1 MSLSNI
7 TFNIGEGGLGRIAD
21 GDDHW
26 SGMLF
31 EGTKPVAFGT
41 DDIKAYNNIQEVETD
56 GIVATGATAVT
67 HYHISQFFAQ
77 QPDTQLYVGIYTA
90 FSNNFQEVKL
100 IQSFASG
107 KLRQVAVYNTD
118 NLIAGDVTALQ
129 TIAEALAQEHTP
141 LVVLYGANVPTGT
154 LNALPDLRALEAP
167 RVAVVIGQDGNAIGK
182 ALFVSTTKSITCL
195 GTALGILSVAQV
207 SDNIGW
213 VQKFNLLKDDEL
225 DVVSFAEGSLFRNLS
240 PTQLDTLNDKGYVFL
255 RKHTGLAGTYFNDS
269 PTAIAKTSDFAYLE
283 NQRTMDKAVR
293 AIREKLLPLL
303 NSPLRVNSTS
313 GELQATFVKSVENIV
328 RNSLLPMQIANEL
341 EGISVYINPKQN
353 VLATSKLEVN
363 VKIVPIGVARQL
375 SVNLGF
381 SVRV

>member
-1 MSLSNI
+1 MGLSNI

-31 EGTKPVAFGT
+31 EGTKPVAFGS

-56 GIVATGATAVT
+56 GIVETGATAVI

-77 QPDTQLYVGIYTA
+77 QPDTQLFVGIYTA

-100 IQSFASG
+100 IQSFAGG

-118 NLIAGDVTALQ
+118 NLITADVTALQ
-129 TIAEALAQEHTP
+129 TIADSLAQEHTP

-167 RVAVVIGQDGNAIGK
+167 RVAVVIGQDGNAKGK
-182 ALFVSTTKSITCL
+182 ALFVTSTKSITCL
-195 GTALGILSVAQV
+195 GTALGVLSLAQV

-213 VQKFNLLKDDEL
+213 VQKYNLLKDDEL
-225 DVVSFAEGSLFRNLS
+225 DVAALAEGTLFRTLS
-240 PTQLDTLNDKGYVFL
+240 KTQLDTLNDKGYVFL

-293 AIREKLLPLL
+293 SIREKLLPLL
-303 NSPLRVNSTS
+303 NSPLRVNAST
-313 GELQATFVKSVENIV
+313 GELQATFVKSVENLV
-328 RNSLLPMQIANEL
+328 RNALLPMQAANEL
-341 EGISVYINPKQN
+341 EAISVYINPKQN
-353 VLATSKLEVN
+353 VLSTSKLEIN